1 MSFNVNSLQKGHFLV
16 DRGGKLLLAFYLE
29 NKTKIKKI
37 NISLNFIKIKD
48 IVLIALIFGI
58 PKE

>member
-16 DRGGKLLLAFYLE
+16 DRGEKFLLAFYLE

-37 NISLNFIKIKD
+37 NISLNFIKIRD